1 MLLEGDER
9 EREQEKGGRD
19 QVGRGRRGNG
29 LRIGDGGLRR
39 WEKGEKKRV
48 DSLGR

>member
-9 EREQEKGGRD
+9 ERAKEGRT
-19 QVGRGRRGNG
+19 GSRRGRRGNG

-39 WEKGEKKRV
+39 WKKGEKKRM